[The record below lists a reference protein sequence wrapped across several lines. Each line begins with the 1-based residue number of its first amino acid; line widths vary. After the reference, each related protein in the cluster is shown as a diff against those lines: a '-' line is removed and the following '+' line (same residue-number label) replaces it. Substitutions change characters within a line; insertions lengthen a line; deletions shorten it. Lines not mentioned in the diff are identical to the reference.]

1 MHNKRFVFNQ
11 VSVCGYVHVCAGAQ
25 GAWGG
30 GQISDAGVMG
40 GCKLSDMGAGA

>member
-30 GQISDAGVMG
+30 GVMG